1 MYFKTSTSIIIPKPN
16 KASHNTPKTFRP
28 IVLLNILGKLIEKV
42 ISNKLQFQVLSK
54 NIIHSCQL
62 DRLKQCSM
70 TNASIVLTHLIW
82 VGWVKN
88 CSTNTLT
95 FDIIQFFLSLNH
107 QMLLLILNKTG
118 FDPKISHFFSNYLVG
133 RKTKYLWNDFSS
145 PFFDVNIGIG
155 QGLVLSPIL
164 SVLYLS
170 LVFYIFEKRLKKLK
184 ITVFVI
190 SFVHNSLFISQ
201 NKFFSYFELKSFL

>member
-1 MYFKTSTSIIIPKPN
+1 M
-16 KASHNTPKTFRP
+16 
-28 IVLLNILGKLIEKV
+28 
-42 ISNKLQFQVLSK
+42 
-54 NIIHSCQL
+54 
-62 DRLKQCSM
+62 
-70 TNASIVLTHLIW
+70 
-82 VGWVKN
+82 GWVKN

-107 QMLLLILNKTG
+107 QILPLILNKTG

-145 PFFDVNIGIG
+145 PFFDVNIDIG

-184 ITVFVI
+184 ITVSVI

-201 NKFFSYFELKSFL
+201 NKFF